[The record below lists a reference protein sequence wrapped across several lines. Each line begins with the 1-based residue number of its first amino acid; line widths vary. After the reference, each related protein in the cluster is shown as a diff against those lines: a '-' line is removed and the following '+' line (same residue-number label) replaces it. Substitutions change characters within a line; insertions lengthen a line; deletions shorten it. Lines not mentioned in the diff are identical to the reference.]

1 MKTQDGTVAAATPQR
16 VGKSGGFA
24 AIILAS
30 SSGKPI
36 YLAFLLIALF
46 LSSCAAPD
54 RQHQIVVSTR
64 EQKLALLD
72 RGNVVAIYPVS
83 TSKFGLGDW
92 RGSRFT
98 PLGKLQVAQKIG
110 DNAPSGAVFKDRRRT
125 GEIVAPDSPG
135 RDPIVTRILW
145 LRGLEAQNANAFYR
159 DIYIHGTPEERNIG
173 RPASYGCIRMRS
185 SDIIQ
190 LYGIVGTGA
199 VVTIVNTPL
208 AAAVP
213 SLVSAHSMAETN
225 PAPFVMR

>member
-1 MKTQDGTVAAATPQR
+1 M
-16 VGKSGGFA
+16 
-24 AIILAS
+24 ILAS
-30 SSGKPI
+30 SSEKPI
-36 YLAFLLIALF
+36 HLAFLLVALF

-54 RQHQIVVSTR
+54 TRHQIVVSTR
-64 EQKLALLD
+64 EQKLALID

-98 PLGKLQVAQKIG
+98 PLGKMQIAKKIG
-110 DNAPSGAVFKDRRRT
+110 DNAPTGAVFKDRIRT

-145 LRGLEAQNANAFYR
+145 LRGLETQNVNAFSR

-190 LYGIVGTGA
+190 LYNIVGTGA
-199 VVTIVNTPL
+199 AVTVVNAPL